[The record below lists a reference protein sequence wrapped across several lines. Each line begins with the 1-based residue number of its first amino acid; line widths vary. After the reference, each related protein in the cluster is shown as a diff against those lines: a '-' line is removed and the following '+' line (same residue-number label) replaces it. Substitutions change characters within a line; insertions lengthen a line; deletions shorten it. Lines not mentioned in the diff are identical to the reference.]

1 MSPAALAPLGNP
13 GEPRDV
19 IVVGSINVD
28 LMVRCEKLPQP
39 GETVSGGRFERH
51 FGGKGANQAVAAAR
65 SGARVMF
72 VGAVG
77 DDAFGTDSVVDLD
90 AEGIETAAILRMA
103 HMSTGIAAI
112 MVDERGE
119 NQIAVA
125 SGANMSLDAQ
135 RVERAFVGRTFPRD
149 GVCVLSFEVP
159 DAPLVRAARLA
170 REAGI
175 RVLMCPAPVRPIP
188 ADIVAT
194 NPILVMNALESI
206 ALATAMTGKPLATH
220 PEAAAALSDLTK
232 APVVITLGSKGAL
245 LYERGRLTPFPAY
258 EVPVVDTTGAGDT
271 LVGVMAAEMARG
283 VALPEATRRAVAGAG
298 LSVGVAGP
306 REGAPTR
313 EAIDSFLVT
322 AKARG

>member
-1 MSPAALAPLGNP
+1 MSPVGLTPLGNP
-13 GEPRDV
+13 NEPRDV

-28 LMVRCEKLPQP
+28 LVVRCAKLPQP

-90 AEGIETAAILRMA
+90 AEGIEVAAIARMP

-125 SGANMSLDAQ
+125 SGANMALDAQ
-135 RVERAFVGRTFPRD
+135 RVDRAFVGRSFPRD

-159 DAPLVRAARLA
+159 DAPLVRAAKLA

-194 NPILVMNALESI
+194 NPILVMNALEAI

-220 PEAAAALSDLTK
+220 PEAAAALADLTK
-232 APVVITLGSKGAL
+232 APVVITLGARGAL
-245 LYERGRLTPFPAY
+245 LHERGRLTPYPAY
-258 EVPVVDTTGAGDT
+258 DVPVVDTTGAGDT
-271 LVGVMAAEMARG
+271 LVGVLAAEMARG
-283 VALPEATRRAVAGAG
+283 EVLSEAVRRAVAGAG
-298 LSVGVAGP
+298 LSVGVGGS
-306 REGAPTR
+306 REGAPSRTT
-313 EAIDSFLVT
+313 IDSFLQT
-322 AKARG
+322 AKPRG